1 MSSQRTRRGG
11 SRVATVLFAFGVCV
25 TPIAALMI
33 WFAHGGGPL
42 RAAAVL
48 AVLGTILI
56 GLSVVLRRD
65 PEGVRLELQENL
77 VAETEAMRE
86 DLRSAMVTAMQR
98 SNQAVHAEV
107 AALQEQVDALR
118 RAGLAGTER
127 RTATL
132 TSGTLPTPPPA
143 AVNGGTSPVRRRDR
157 RRTEFEE
164 EHTGYGYYNQDYDR
178 GAPSYSSYSPP
189 SGYRPQDYP
198 APAADFRAAGT
209 RRSRRHRAED

>member
-1 MSSQRTRRGG
+1 MSGSQRAGRGG
-11 SRVATVLFAFGVCV
+11 SRAATVLFAFGVSV

-33 WFAHGGGPL
+33 WFASGGGPL

-65 PEGVRLELQENL
+65 ADGVRLELQENL
-77 VAETEAMRE
+77 IAETEAIRE
-86 DLRSAMVTAMQR
+86 DLRGAMITAMQR
-98 SNQAVHAEV
+98 SNQALHAEV

-118 RAGLAGTER
+118 TAARSER
-127 RTATL
+127 
-132 TSGTLPTPPPA
+132 SPSFPTGPVPVASPPA
-143 AVNGGTSPVRRRDR
+143 TGNPGTPVRRRGHR
-157 RRTEFEE
+157 RAEDEE
-164 EHTGYGYYNQDYDR
+164 EHTGYGYYNPDYDR
-178 GAPSYSSYSPP
+178 GTPSYSSYSPS

-198 APAADFRAAGT
+198 APAADFRVAGS